1 MGFYNCLKVLCSV
14 FVHTKKCRDIKKRR
28 DGQAFEAKLRPVKS
42 CLKIGCGY
50 KSLKYLSISGS
61 V

>member
-14 FVHTKKCRDIKKRR
+14 FVHAKKCQRYQKKKRWTS
-28 DGQAFEAKLRPVKS
+28 FEAKLRPIKS